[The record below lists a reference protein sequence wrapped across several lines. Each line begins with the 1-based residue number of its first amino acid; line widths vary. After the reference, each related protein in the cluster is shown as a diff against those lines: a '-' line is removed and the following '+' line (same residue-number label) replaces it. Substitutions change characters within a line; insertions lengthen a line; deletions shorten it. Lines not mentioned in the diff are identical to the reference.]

1 MELKKT
7 KKADLEG
14 KKGMFIEIGLVVT
27 LAIVLVAF
35 EWTKGEGKG
44 NDDKMVQEI
53 QFEDEMMQIT
63 RREEP
68 KPEPK
73 PEQPKIAEVL
83 DIVDD
88 DVKIEDEFDFDMEA
102 TDDTQYDFTSML
114 GNDEEDI
121 QEEEVFYIV
130 EDMPTFNG
138 GDPATEFRKYIAQNL
153 RYPEI
158 AAENGISGRVI
169 VQFAVN
175 KMGSVVDAIVVRS
188 VDPALDKEAIRV
200 VMSSPKWTPGK
211 QRGKA
216 VKVLFTFPINFVLQ

>member
-1 MELKKT
+1 MELKKS
-7 KKADLEG
+7 KSADLE
-14 KKGMFIEIGLVVT
+14 KRKGMFIEIGLVIA

-35 EWTKGEGKG
+35 EWTKGEGRG
-44 NDDKMVQEI
+44 NDESVVSEI
-53 QFEDEMMQIT
+53 EFEDEMMQIT

-73 PEQPKIAEVL
+73 PETPKVAEVL

-88 DVKIEDEFDFDMEA
+88 DVEIEDDFDFDMEA
-102 TDDTQYDFTSML
+102 TQDTEYDFTSML
-114 GNDEEDI
+114 DDDEEID
-121 QEEEVFYIV
+121 EEEVFYIV

-138 GDPATEFRKYIAQNL
+138 GKPATEFRKYIAQNL
-153 RYPEI
+153 QYPEI
-158 AAENGISGRVI
+158 AAENGVSGRVI
-169 VQFAVN
+169 VQFAVD
-175 KMGSVVDAIVVRS
+175 KTGKVVDAKIVRS
-188 VDPALDKEAIRV
+188 VDSALDREAVRV

>member
-1 MELKKT
+1 MF
-7 KKADLEG
+7 LET
-14 KKGMFIEIGLVVT
+14 GLVVA
-27 LAIVLVAF
+27 LAVILVAF
-35 EWTKGEGKG
+35 EWTQGEDKG
-44 NDDKMVQEI
+44 NDMEVVQEI
-53 QFEDEMMQIT
+53 QFEDDIMQIT

-73 PEQPKIAEVL
+73 PEQPKVAEVL

-88 DVKIEDEFDFDMEA
+88 DVEIEDEFDFDMEA
-102 TDDTQYDFTSML
+102 TDNTEYDFTSTF
-114 GNDEEDI
+114 GEDEEDI

-175 KMGSVVDAIVVRS
+175 KTGSVVDAKIVRS
-188 VDPALDKEAIRV
+188 IDPALDKEAIRV

>member
-1 MELKKT
+1 MELKKS
-7 KKADLEG
+7 KSASLEN
-14 KKGMFIEIGLVVT
+14 KKGMFIQIGLVVT
-27 LAIVLVAF
+27 LSITLVAF
-35 EWTKGEGKG
+35 EWTKGESK
-44 NDDKMVQEI
+44 DDGSDAVAEI

-73 PEQPKIAEVL
+73 PEQPKVAEVL

-88 DVKIEDEFDFDMEA
+88 DVQIEDDFDFDMEA
-102 TDDTQYDFTSML
+102 TDDSEYDFTSMM
-114 GNDEEDI
+114 GDDSEDI

-153 RYPEI
+153 QYPEI
-158 AAENGISGRVI
+158 AAENGVSGRVI
-169 VQFAVN
+169 VQFAVDRTGN
-175 KMGSVVDAIVVRS
+175 VVDAVVVRN

>member
-1 MELKKT
+1 MDSKKS
-7 KKADLEG
+7 KKADLEHR
-14 KKGMFIEIGLVVT
+14 KGMFLEVGLVVA
-27 LAIVLVAF
+27 LAVILVAF
-35 EWTKGEGKG
+35 EWTQGENK
-44 NDDKMVQEI
+44 DSDTEMVQEI

-73 PEQPKIAEVL
+73 PEQPKVAEVL

-88 DVKIEDEFDFDMEA
+88 DVQIEDDFDFDMEA
-102 TDDTQYDFTSML
+102 TDDTEYDFTTMISD
-114 GNDEEDI
+114 DEEEID
-121 QEEEVFYIV
+121 EEEVFYIV

-175 KMGSVVDAIVVRS
+175 KTGQVEDAVVVRS

-200 VMSSPKWTPGK
+200 VMASPKWTPGK

>member
-1 MELKKT
+1 MELKKS
-7 KKADLEG
+7 KKADLE
-14 KKGMFIEIGLVVT
+14 KRKGMFVEIGLVIT

-35 EWTKGEGKG
+35 EWTKGEDKG
-44 NDDKMVQEI
+44 IDESVVSEI
-53 QFEDEMMQIT
+53 EFEDEMMQIT

-73 PEQPKIAEVL
+73 PEQPKVAEVL

-88 DVKIEDEFDFDMEA
+88 DVQIEDDFDFDMEA
-102 TDDTQYDFTSML
+102 NQDTEYDFTSMI
-114 GNDEEDI
+114 GDDEEEI
-121 QEEEVFYIV
+121 EEEEVFYIV

-153 RYPEI
+153 QYPEI
-158 AAENGISGRVI
+158 AAENGVSGRVI
-169 VQFAVN
+169 VQFAVD
-175 KMGSVVDAIVVRS
+175 KTGKVVDAVVVRN

-200 VMSSPKWTPGK
+200 VMSSPRWTPGK

>member
-1 MELKKT
+1 MELKKS
-7 KKADLEG
+7 KKADLE
-14 KKGMFIEIGLVVT
+14 KRKGMFLEIGLVVA
-27 LAIVLVAF
+27 LSLILVAF
-35 EWTKGEGKG
+35 EWTKGEGK
-44 NDDKMVQEI
+44 DDNSDVVSEI

-73 PEQPKIAEVL
+73 PEQPKVAEVL

-88 DVKIEDEFDFDMEA
+88 DVEIEDDFDFDMEA
-102 TDDTQYDFTSML
+102 TDDSEYDFTSMMDD
-114 GNDEEDI
+114 DEEID
-121 QEEEVFYIV
+121 EEEVFYIV

-138 GDPATEFRKYIAQNL
+138 GEPATEFRKYIAQNL

-175 KMGSVVDAIVVRS
+175 KVGTVVDANIVRS

-200 VMSSPKWTPGK
+200 VMTSPKWVPGK

>member
-1 MELKKT
+1 MELKKS
-7 KKADLEG
+7 KKADLE
-14 KKGMFIEIGLVVT
+14 KRKGMFLEIGLVVA
-27 LAIVLVAF
+27 LSVILVAF
-35 EWTKGEGKG
+35 EWTKGEGK
-44 NDDKMVQEI
+44 DDNSETVQEI

-73 PEQPKIAEVL
+73 PEQPKVAEVL

-88 DVKIEDEFDFDMEA
+88 DVEIEDDFDFDMEA
-102 TDDTQYDFTSML
+102 TDDTEYDFTSMM
-114 GNDEEDI
+114 GDDEEEID
-121 QEEEVFYIV
+121 EEEVFYIV

-169 VQFAVN
+169 IQFAVN
-175 KMGSVVDAIVVRS
+175 RVGQVVNANVVRS
-188 VDPALDKEAIRV
+188 VDPALDKEAKRV
-200 VMSSPKWTPGK
+200 VMSSPKWIPGR
-211 QRGKA
+211 QRGRA
-216 VKVLFTFPINFVLQ
+216 VTVLFTFPINFVLQ

>member
-1 MELKKT
+1 MELKKS
-7 KKADLEG
+7 DHVNLERR
-14 KKGMFIEIGLVVT
+14 KGMFLEVGLVVALSIT
-27 LAIVLVAF
+27 LVAF
-35 EWTKGEGKG
+35 EWTKGE
-44 NDDKMVQEI
+44 DKEIDTDVVQEI

-63 RREEP
+63 RRDEP

-73 PEQPKIAEVL
+73 PEQPKVAEVL

-88 DVKIEDEFDFDMEA
+88 DVQIDDDFDFDMEA
-102 TDDTQYDFTSML
+102 NQDTEYDFTSMM
-114 GNDEEDI
+114 GDDDEEI

-175 KMGSVVDAIVVRS
+175 KTGQVVDAVVVRS